1 MSVLSEKI
9 RVALFN
15 KLNVSGV
22 TTLAIGGVH
31 HLIAPESATKPF
43 VVFQRQASANVVRSF
58 SNALIAEDDLWIVKV
73 VSDEDSSTTK
83 EPQQLNGEI
92 LAACESAI
100 GSSMTISGGVVYDVV
115 RLRDIPE
122 FFEVASDRMIYHSG
136 FVLRIVSA

>member
-1 MSVLSEKI
+1 MSALSEKI
-9 RVALFN
+9 RIALFN

-22 TTLAIGGVH
+22 TSLAVGGVH
-31 HLIAPESATKPF
+31 HLVAPENAAKPF
-43 VVFQRQASANVVRSF
+43 VVFQRQATNDVVRSF
-58 SNALIAEDDLWIVKV
+58 SNSLIAEDDLWVIKV

-92 LAACESAI
+92 LQACETAI
-100 GSSMTISGGVVYDVV
+100 GSSLSITGGVVWDVV

-122 FFEVASDRMIYHSG
+122 FYEVASDRMIYHSG